1 MLKQIMSMFYN
12 ESSNCT
18 TKEELNGYYYA
29 SYDMLFIMVCNKAIS
44 QCAYEYLL
52 KKMEKI
58 KRMLMFQKFNDVNYL
73 LRLEESGRL

>member
-1 MLKQIMSMFYN
+1 MLKQILNMFYN
-12 ESSNCT
+12 ESANCT

-29 SYDMLFIMVCNKAIS
+29 SYDMLFIMACNNTIS

-58 KRMLMFQKFNDVNYL
+58 KSILMLQKFNDVNYL
-73 LRLEESGRL
+73 LRLEDAGRL